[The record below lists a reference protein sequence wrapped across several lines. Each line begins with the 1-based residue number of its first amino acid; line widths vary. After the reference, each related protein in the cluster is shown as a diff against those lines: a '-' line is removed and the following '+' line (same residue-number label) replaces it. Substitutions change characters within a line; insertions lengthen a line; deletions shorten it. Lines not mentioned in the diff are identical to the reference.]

1 MILWPPLIGSWGGP
15 WPLGPPPGYAPGLTD
30 KSFNIV
36 TVHRAGKNKTFFP
49 TNHGSQLLRYKFIGF
64 LKTAYWCM
72 VVGGH
77 SITTPRDLYTAYST
91 NQGTVRVYIKCLITT
106 YRGICDPW
114 LLGEKVL
121 FPPIL
126 CTVTILKDLSVT
138 PCIYSFLIGKFFLY
152 LRTPFS
158 FLKLTKFLVK
168 KSNKFYIYI

>member
-1 MILWPPLIGSWGGP
+1 MDIQGV
-15 WPLGPPPGYAPGLTD
+15 TD

-72 VVGGH
+72 VVEQ
-77 SITTPRDLYTAYST
+77 SITTPRDLYTAFST
-91 NQGTVRVYIKCLITT
+91 NQGIVRVYIKCLITT

-114 LLGEKVL
+114 LLGKNVL

-126 CTVTILKDLSVT
+126 CTVTILKELSVT
-138 PCIYSFLIGKFFLY
+138 PCIYIFFLGGY
-152 LRTPFS
+152 KIF
-158 FLKLTKFLVK
+158 KLPCPPP
-168 KSNKFYIYI
+168 

>member
-1 MILWPPLIGSWGGP
+1 
-15 WPLGPPPGYAPGLTD
+15 
-30 KSFNIV
+30 
-36 TVHRAGKNKTFFP
+36 
-49 TNHGSQLLRYKFIGF
+49 
-64 LKTAYWCM
+64 M

-126 CTVTILKDLSVT
+126 YVQLQYWKIYLLHPVYDQIIRRDRQIDEPVYNFNFHKLS
-138 PCIYSFLIGKFFLY
+138 CIY
-152 LRTPFS
+152 
-158 FLKLTKFLVK
+158 
-168 KSNKFYIYI
+168 

>member
-1 MILWPPLIGSWGGP
+1 M
-15 WPLGPPPGYAPGLTD
+15 
-30 KSFNIV
+30 
-36 TVHRAGKNKTFFP
+36 HRAGKNKTFFP

-72 VVGGH
+72 VVGGR

-114 LLGEKVL
+114 LLGEKVS

-126 CTVTILKDLSVT
+126 CTVIILKDLSAT
-138 PCIYSFLIGKFFLY
+138 PCICMLLEYNIIYNILEMSGHTHTSHHHLDH
-152 LRTPFS
+152 TVN
-158 FLKLTKFLVK
+158 LV
-168 KSNKFYIYI
+168 SGIAVV

>member
-1 MILWPPLIGSWGGP
+1 MITYCGKFPEILWNIYDRVYIYILHIQGV
-15 WPLGPPPGYAPGLTD
+15 TD

-49 TNHGSQLLRYKFIGF
+49 TNHGSQLLRYKFIVF

-77 SITTPRDLYTAYST
+77 TITTPRDLYTAYST

-114 LLGEKVL
+114 LLGGKVS

-138 PCIYSFLIGKFFLY
+138 PCIL
-152 LRTPFS
+152 
-158 FLKLTKFLVK
+158 
-168 KSNKFYIYI
+168 